1 MLSEPRAI
9 FFQTVL
15 EWPPVELCEFRIGK
29 DVIRQFFNKLFEHEF
44 VDHHYENLDL
54 QAQKPTL
61 STRNVNRESICQFGD
76 RSITIEERRPDFAV
90 EGFTTVVKEVLRGLK
105 AVADEIDDYVV
116 PPFFVQRCRVNCLS
130 QPMASGSSLKLLAA
144 RVANVMEVIN
154 PFERPPSFFGVRFRF
169 SPVILETEDAEDAE
183 DAAFE
188 SFASVRFET
197 YSEDPSQVWMEVA
210 ATHPLMHVS
219 ATLNETEHVIANM
232 VESYE
237 FLTLRCKAFL
247 DQFDTPDK
255 QASQEAGDDPEDQ

>member
-9 FFQTVL
+9 FFQTIL
-15 EWPPVELCEFRIGK
+15 EWPPVELYEFRIGK

-44 VDHHYENLDL
+44 IEHHYENLNL

-90 EGFTTVVKEVLRGLK
+90 DGFTTVVKEVLRGLK
-105 AVADEIDDYVV
+105 AVADEIPDYAV

-130 QPMASGSSLKLLAA
+130 QAMASGSSLELLAA
-144 RVANVMEVIN
+144 RVANVMEAIK

-169 SPVILETEDAEDAE
+169 PPVVLEAEGAQG
-183 DAAFE
+183 AAFE
-188 SFASVRFET
+188 NFASVRFET

-210 ATHPLMHVS
+210 ATHPLMHVG
-219 ATLNETEHVIANM
+219 ATLNEPERVIANI

-247 DQFDTPDK
+247 DQFDTPDE
-255 QASQEAGDDPEDQ
+255 QPSQEADDDPEEQ